1 MQRNSNAWQNQLPA
15 WNTQK
20 VAKVAVKGSDGF
32 DYSAVTSLM
41 LPRKRLTAA
50 AVECAVPPS
59 QPLDTECTGCF
70 VGKPEKKIVLRGK
83 FTSIVSICEERKHLE
98 TLTSI

>member
-1 MQRNSNAWQNQLPA
+1 M
-15 WNTQK
+15 
-20 VAKVAVKGSDGF
+20 AVKESDDF
-32 DYSAVTSLM
+32 DCSAVTCLT
-41 LPRKRLTAA
+41 LPRERLTAA

-70 VGKPEKKIVLRGK
+70 VGKSEKKK
-83 FTSIVSICEERKHLE
+83 NSIVNTYEERKHLE